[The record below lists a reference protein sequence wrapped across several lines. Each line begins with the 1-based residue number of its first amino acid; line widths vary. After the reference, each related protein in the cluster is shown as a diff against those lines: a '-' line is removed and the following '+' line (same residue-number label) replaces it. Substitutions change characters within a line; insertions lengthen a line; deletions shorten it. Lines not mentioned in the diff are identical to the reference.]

1 MVRVGGRS
9 GRFGREPRTEG
20 RDGDFGNTG
29 LVRMTRERCQALG
42 SRQGVKGTRRVPA
55 IAIFEMVQ
63 DLADDAGFGDERN
76 DAHFAAAVFANQR
89 VGFEHT
95 ADQVGPSSAK
105 GFALSDVELV
115 VVVCGSF
122 LSGMFSTSSG
132 VVTVVQDRMLV
143 GLGNVNEHANEEVER
158 VEELGFSVF

>member
-9 GRFGREPRTEG
+9 GHFGRERRTEC

-29 LVRMTRERCQALG
+29 LVRMAPEWCQALG
-42 SRQGVKGTRRVPA
+42 PRQGVRRNRRRPA
-55 IAIFEMVQ
+55 IVVLEMAQ
-63 DLADDAGFGDERN
+63 DLPDDAGLGDERN

-105 GFALSDVELV
+105 GFTLGGVDLV
-115 VVVCGSF
+115 VVGCGRLFRVSF
-122 LSGMFSTSSG
+122 L
-132 VVTVVQDRMLV
+132 VRR
-143 GLGNVNEHANEEVER
+143 A
-158 VEELGFSVF
+158 